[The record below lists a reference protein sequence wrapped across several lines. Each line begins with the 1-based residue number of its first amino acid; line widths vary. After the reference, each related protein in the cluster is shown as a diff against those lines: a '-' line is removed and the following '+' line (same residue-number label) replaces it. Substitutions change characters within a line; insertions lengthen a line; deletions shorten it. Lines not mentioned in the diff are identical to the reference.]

1 MPTALSV
8 MFFLLVEIDVEI
20 FVLFHSDQLLTFKI
34 TLMWGEKWEIVF
46 VESKIILLVVFT
58 MLFLL

>member
-20 FVLFHSDQLLTFKI
+20 FILFRSDQLLTFRI
-34 TLMWGEKWEIVF
+34 TLI
-46 VESKIILLVVFT
+46 
-58 MLFLL
+58 